1 MGSTVKDLGLTRKQ
15 IDPTVRAPFETPAR
29 VASGRS
35 FACYGQVHCLPEAIR
50 CPAPSSRGLSE
61 ALHAELSP
69 IGVRVTVVEH
79 RLLPN
84 RLP

>member
-1 MGSTVKDLGLTRKQ
+1 MPGAV
-15 IDPTVRAPFETPAR
+15 VE
-29 VASGRS
+29 
-35 FACYGQVHCLPEAIR
+35 
-50 CPAPSSRGLSE
+50 GLSE